1 MTDFP
6 ADPIRPIRVV
16 IADDHPVFRAG
27 LRTLVEESPPLEYA
41 GQAAHGQ
48 EAVEV
53 CGAAQPDVVLMDI
66 RMPGVSGID
75 ATRQILDARPGTGV
89 LMLTMLEDDTSVLA
103 AMRAGARGYILKGAH
118 PDQILRA
125 ITAVASGE
133 VIFGA
138 ALAARMADFFRG
150 GPARIAPAFFS
161 LSQREHDVLDL
172 IAAGQSNPAI
182 ARQLGLSEKT
192 IRNNVSAILAKLQVS
207 DRSAAIVR
215 ARDAGLGGRGDRGRE
230 PAG

>member
-1 MTDFP
+1 VSEFP
-6 ADPIRPIRVV
+6 AGPDQPIRVV

-27 LRTLVEESPPLEYA
+27 LRTLVEESPQLEYA
-41 GQAAHGQ
+41 GQASHGL
-48 EAVEV
+48 EVVEV
-53 CGAAQPDVVLMDI
+53 CAAVQPDVVLMDI

-103 AMRAGARGYILKGAH
+103 AMRAGARGYVLKGAH

-125 ITAVASGE
+125 ITAVAAGE

-138 ALAARMADFFRG
+138 ALAARMTEFFHG
-150 GPARIAPAFFS
+150 GPARIKPAFAN

-172 IAAGQSNPAI
+172 IAAGESNTAI
-182 ARQLGLSEKT
+182 ARRLGLSEKT

-215 ARDAGLGGRGDRGRE
+215 ARDAGLGSRGGDTGRS
-230 PAG
+230 